1 MEEKLQEEKDKLKSV
16 EAELIKLSTSH
27 DQKSHQLDQLLSTK
41 EELDTKLQEEMEAK
55 AHILSMKEKLEE
67 EKAALTRSAE
77 EQTSLHNLQ
86 LSQVWCS
93 SRQLKSFIS

>member
-16 EAELIKLSTSH
+16 EAELTKLSTSH
-27 DQKSHQLDQLLSTK
+27 EQKSQQLDQLLSTK

-86 LSQVWCS
+86 LSQV
-93 SRQLKSFIS
+93 

>member
-1 MEEKLQEEKDKLKSV
+1 MSNWRKTKTESRQLEQV
-16 EAELIKLSTSH
+16 LS
-27 DQKSHQLDQLLSTK
+27 DK

>member
-1 MEEKLQEEKDKLKSV
+1 MLSFNIEFEKQEEKDKLKSV
-16 EAELIKLSTSH
+16 EAELTKLSTSH
-27 DQKSHQLDQLLSTK
+27 EQKSRQLEQVLSDK

-86 LSQVWCS
+86 LSQV
-93 SRQLKSFIS
+93 